1 VDPRIA
7 RRAAG
12 AALAFG
18 ILAELLFDRVALG
31 VNVPIATALV
41 LLIVTLVAPNRRP
54 TDRLDLWLAALA
66 IVASLGPAIRTDP
79 SVVQLDLVLTIA
91 AVAAWS
97 TALSGVAV
105 TRRSAAAVAWLGVE
119 AGVALGIGFAWLV
132 SHAASDGALASG
144 VRQVGR
150 LAPILR
156 GALIA
161 VPVMA
166 GFALL
171 LGSADAVF
179 GRAIDDALRFPVD
192 LADVSNRALFA
203 IIAAALVGGPLAVAV
218 GGSRALLGTFAIG
231 TPAAGDGSPDGA
243 KPKAPRPYAT
253 EALVVLAA
261 VDALFAAFAAVQV
274 AFLFGGA
281 STLSAI
287 GMTYSD
293 YARQGYFQLVFV
305 VGLAGLLLLGAHEV
319 AGRTRRFLGLAVALL
334 LLTGL
339 ILASAAV
346 RLALYQGAYGW
357 TELRFFVAASIAWL
371 GTSLVL
377 TLGALGANRMRW
389 LPHAIAMSAAAV
401 TLAVSALGPQ
411 AFVMHQNLARVLDP
425 SLVAPD
431 GHSGFDV
438 DYATE
443 LGDDAVPD
451 LVAAL
456 AVVPPL
462 DAAALRAQ
470 LVGRRTDLALD
481 HASSGPLSWNL
492 SRERARAALATLDR
506 RQ

>member
-1 VDPRIA
+1 MDPRIA

-12 AALAFG
+12 AALALG
-18 ILAELLFDRVALG
+18 ILAEALFDRIALG
-31 VNVPIATALV
+31 INVPIATALV
-41 LLIVTLVAPNRRP
+41 LLIVILVAPNRRP

-91 AVAAWS
+91 AIAAWS

-132 SHAASDGALASG
+132 SHAASDGALASA

-150 LAPILR
+150 LAPLLR

-161 VPVMA
+161 VPVIA

-192 LADVSNRALFA
+192 LADVPNRALFA

-218 GGSRALLGTFAIG
+218 GGSRALLGAFAIG
-231 TPAAGDGSPDGA
+231 TPAPGDGSLDGA
-243 KPKAPRPYAT
+243 RPKGPRPYAT

-319 AGRTRRFLGLAVALL
+319 AGRTRRFLALSVVL
-334 LLTGL
+334 LVLTGL

-371 GTSLVL
+371 GTCLVL

-425 SLVAPD
+425 SQVAPD

-438 DYATE
+438 EYAAE

-456 AVVPPL
+456 AVVPAP
-462 DAAALRAQ
+462 DAAALQAQ
-470 LVGRRTDLALD
+470 LRHRSAVMTLD
-481 HASSGPLSWNL
+481 QSSRGPLSWNL
-492 SRERARAALATLDR
+492 SRERARATLTTLDLA
-506 RQ
+506 Q

>member
-1 VDPRIA
+1 MDPRIA
-7 RRAAG
+7 RRATG

-18 ILAELLFDRVALG
+18 ILAEVLFDRAALG
-31 VNVPIATALV
+31 INVPIATALV
-41 LLIVTLVAPNRRP
+41 LAIVTLLAPNRRP
-54 TDRLDLWLAALA
+54 ADRLDLWLAALA
-66 IVASLGPAIRTDP
+66 LVASLGPALRTDP

-91 AVAAWS
+91 ATAAWS

-132 SHAASDGALASG
+132 SHAASDGALANA

-161 VPVMA
+161 VPVLA

-179 GRAIDDALRFPVD
+179 GRAIDGALRFPVD

-218 GGSRALLGTFAIG
+218 GGSRALLGSFAIG
-231 TPAAGDGSPDGA
+231 TQAPRDGSPDA
-243 KPKAPRPYAT
+243 ARPASRPYAT

-371 GTSLVL
+371 GTCLVL

-456 AVVPPL
+456 AVVPAP
-462 DAAALRAQ
+462 DADALRAQ
-470 LVGRRTDLALD
+470 LVSRRTELELD
-481 HASSGPLSWNL
+481 RSSSGPLSWNL
-492 SRERARAALATLDR
+492 SRERARAALATIDE

>member
-18 ILAELLFDRVALG
+18 ILAEVLFDRAALG
-31 VNVPIATALV
+31 INVPIATALV
-41 LLIVTLVAPNRRP
+41 LAIVTLLAPNRRP
-54 TDRLDLWLAALA
+54 ADRLDLWLAGLA
-66 IVASLGPAIRTDP
+66 MVASLGPALRTDP

-97 TALSGVAV
+97 TAMSGVAV
-105 TRRSAAAVAWLGVE
+105 TRRSAAAVAGLGVE

-132 SHAASDGALASG
+132 SHAASDGALSSAG
-144 VRQVGR
+144 RQVGR
-150 LAPILR
+150 LAPVLR

-192 LADVSNRALFA
+192 LEDVSNRALFS
-203 IIAAALVGGPLAVAV
+203 ILAAVLVGGPIAIAV
-218 GGSRALLGTFAIG
+218 GGSKALIGSFATGT
-231 TPAAGDGSPDGA
+231 AAPGGAPPDGA
-243 KPKAPRPYAT
+243 RPSGLRPYAT

-261 VDALFAAFAAVQV
+261 VDALFAAFAAVQI

-319 AGRTRRFLGLAVALL
+319 AGLTRRFLVLAVALL

-371 GTSLVL
+371 ATCLAL
-377 TLGALGANRMRW
+377 TLGALRANRMRW

-401 TLAVSALGPQ
+401 TLAVSAIGPQ

-425 SLVAPD
+425 SLVAVD

-438 DYATE
+438 DYASE

-456 AVVPPL
+456 AVVPTP
-462 DAAALRAQ
+462 DAAALRVQ
-470 LVGRRTDLALD
+470 LEGRRAALQLD
-481 HASSGPLSWNL
+481 SSSAGPLSWNL
-492 SRERARAALATLDR
+492 SRERARAALATLGAP
-506 RQ
+506 Q

>member
-12 AALAFG
+12 AALALG
-18 ILAELLFDRVALG
+18 ILAEVVFDRVALG
-31 VNVPIATALV
+31 MNVPIATV
-41 LLIVTLVAPNRRP
+41 LLIALVTVLAPNRRP
-54 TDRLDLWLAALA
+54 ADRLDLWLAALA
-66 IVASLGPAIRTDP
+66 IVASLGPALRTDP
-79 SVVQLDLVLTIA
+79 SVVQLDLVIMIA
-91 AVAAWS
+91 AIAAWS

-150 LAPILR
+150 LAPVLR
-156 GALIA
+156 GVLIA
-161 VPVMA
+161 VPVIA

-203 IIAAALVGGPLAVAV
+203 MIAAALVGGPLAIAV
-218 GGSRALLGTFAIG
+218 GGSRALLAPFAIG
-231 TPAAGDGSPDGA
+231 APAPGDGVSDSGR
-243 KPKAPRPYAT
+243 PKGPRPHAT

-261 VDALFAAFAAVQV
+261 VDTLFAAFAAVQV

-371 GTSLVL
+371 GTCLVL

-425 SLVAPD
+425 SQVAPD
-431 GHSGFDV
+431 GHSGFDI
-438 DYATE
+438 DYATA

-456 AVVPPL
+456 AVVPAA
-462 DAAALRAQ
+462 DAALLRAQ
-470 LVGRRTDLALD
+470 LVARRTELEFER
-481 HASSGPLSWNL
+481 SSDGPLSWNL
-492 SRERARAALATLDR
+492 SRERARSALATLDE